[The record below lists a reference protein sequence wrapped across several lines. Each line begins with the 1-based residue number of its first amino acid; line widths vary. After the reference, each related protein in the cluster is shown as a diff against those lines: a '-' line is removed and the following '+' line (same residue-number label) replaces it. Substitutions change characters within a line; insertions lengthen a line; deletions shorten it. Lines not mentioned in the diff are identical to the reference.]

1 MSEFFRKYWFVCVIA
16 VALIV
21 GLGYY
26 IVDLNKDNV
35 SAKKAD
41 GVDVV
46 ASTSLGDVT
55 SDEIFDGYQSFNQS
69 LLYNMYQ
76 RAVIDQ
82 AVEATDEMKD
92 QAKTMT
98 RNLKSNMDADDTGKT
113 RYSIISELASY
124 GFEGEESLNDY
135 FLFALKARALDKQY
149 ILDHYDEY
157 ANTLTTSPR
166 TISIIT
172 LENIPNADILTDE
185 TQEKKDAI
193 DAALENGDD
202 FGEVAKEYSENT
214 DTADDNGYYGYIDS
228 SSSDLDADVITAA
241 VGLEAGETSEWITVQ
256 DSSTGYYTMYLV
268 RVEET
273 DPKAILEG
281 DDSDASDSIVS
292 AFVSANSTLE
302 GKAVA
307 KAAEGL
313 DIEFYN
319 DDVKEKIEAAIASA
333 TGADSEEEE
342 TTEESAEESE
352 NTDSETEE
360 AADEETEASEENN
373 EENTEE
379 QVTTQEETDDEAAE

>member
-360 AADEETEASEENN
+360 TEESEENN